1 MVLICEGSEF
11 QVEGPATQ
19 NALLASVVLVLG
31 TTKSPHEAE
40 CKWSSVQVLT
50 QVY

>member
-19 NALLASVVLVLG
+19 NALLASFLLVLG
-31 TTKSPHEAE
+31 TTKSPAVSRVMAE
-40 CKWSSVQVLT
+40 F
-50 QVY
+50 